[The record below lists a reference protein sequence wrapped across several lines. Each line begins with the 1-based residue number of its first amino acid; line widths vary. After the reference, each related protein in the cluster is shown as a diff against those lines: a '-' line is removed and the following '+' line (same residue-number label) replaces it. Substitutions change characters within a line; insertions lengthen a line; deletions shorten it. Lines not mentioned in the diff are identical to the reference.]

1 MRTVWIN
8 GEDFSTIQELHE
20 QLKSKL
26 ELPEFYGGNL
36 DALWDCLTGMIELPL
51 ELRWVNYGISHDRM
65 GDQAERVRSLLEEV
79 QEEGT
84 GFRVV
89 VEDDVPDR

>member
-1 MRTVWIN
+1 MKTVWLN
-8 GEDFSTIQELHE
+8 GEEFSTIQELHE
-20 QLKSKL
+20 QLKEKL

-51 ELRWVNYGISHDRM
+51 ELRWTNYEVSQERL
-65 GDQAERVRSLLEEV
+65 GDQAERVRSLLEEAE
-79 QEEGT
+79 EEGI

-89 VEDDVPDR
+89 VERK

>member
-1 MRTVWIN
+1 MKTVWLN
-8 GEDFSTIQELHE
+8 GEEFSTIQELHE
-20 QLKSKL
+20 QLKEKL

-51 ELRWVNYGISHDRM
+51 ELHWTNYGVSQERL
-65 GDQAERVRSLLEEV
+65 GDQAERVRSLLEEAE
-79 QEEGT
+79 EEGI

-89 VEDDVPDR
+89 VQD